1 MISVV
6 IPVKNGGDDLSRC
19 LAGIARQEIDEPV
32 EIVVVDSG
40 SEDGS
45 ADRARAAGATVHV
58 IPATEFGHGRTR
70 NLGVE
75 LSSGELVVFTSQDA
89 VAADDDWLTRLAAA
103 ARRSPDVAGAYGRQ
117 LPHPGARPPEVFFLD
132 FMYGPTERTQ
142 RLDDGDE
149 LTYET
154 TLFSNV
160 NAAIPRAV
168 LERFPFRADL
178 TMSEDQEWSR
188 RALRAGY
195 ALVYEPRAAVRHS
208 HPYTVAS
215 AFRRFFDSGISAE
228 HSYVDGD
235 ESKAALR
242 RAGTR
247 YAQEELAWLWRSGR
261 RRWIPY
267 TVVYESAKFA
277 GLQLGLRHERLPRRL
292 VSRLRG
298 IPEHDTAA
306 PRG

>member
-1 MISVV
+1 VISVV

-45 ADRARAAGATVHV
+45 ADRARAVGAIVHE

-70 NLGVE
+70 NLGVA

-89 VAADDDWLTRLAAA
+89 VAADDDWLTRLAEA

-132 FMYGPTERTQ
+132 FMYGSTERTQ
-142 RLDDGDE
+142 RLSAGHE

-168 LERFPFRADL
+168 LERFPFRDDL

-292 VSRLRG
+292 VARLRG
-298 IPEHDTAA
+298 IPAHDTAA
-306 PRG
+306 RRG